1 MTSKFLKAVFVIII
15 AFVFI
20 MLSVTATASFGEEET
35 EYLKGVEDDLN
46 NALNED
52 AREYFEKE
60 DISITENVT
69 QKLTFEQI
77 IKEFLHT
84 LSGGIKG
91 SVSLFATLLA
101 VVVICA
107 MTDSMYSKNNEISS
121 VLELVGVMAVIGV
134 LFSRIIST
142 IDYISVTINDIGKF
156 MLTYV
161 PVFASIIGGVGSVI
175 SATSYYVTL
184 IAIAE
189 ISSLVA
195 MNILV
200 PVLSILLALSIIGSI
215 NTALSFSA
223 VIDSVRK
230 AFLWV
235 VGLIMTIFV
244 GSITIQGI
252 VGVSA
257 DTVTTKAA
265 KFMLSSFVPVVGGAI
280 SEAYSTVKGSLGL
293 IRSCVGSFGIV
304 AVLSMIIPPLVN
316 ILTVKLAIALASI
329 ISDTLG
335 VNRVSSILKSSATV
349 LTLSMAL
356 LLCMGLMLIIST
368 TVMMLVC
375 INL

>member
-1 MTSKFLKAVFVIII
+1 MNFKIKLIAMTIVFL
-15 AFVFI
+15 AFLF
-20 MLSVTATASFGEEET
+20 LSSGVYAAFGEEEMG
-35 EYLKGVEDDLN
+35 YLNDVEDSFDDALN
-46 NALNED
+46 NE
-52 AREYFEKE
+52 AREYLENN
-60 DISITENVT
+60 DIRLDENISN
-69 QKLTFEQI
+69 QLTFKEI
-77 IKEFLHT
+77 IKGFLQT

-91 SVSLFATLLA
+91 AVTLAGTLLA
-101 VVVICA
+101 VIVICA
-107 MTDSMYSKNNEISS
+107 MTDSMYSKSNEVSS
-121 VLELVGVMAVIGV
+121 VLELVGVMAVIGI
-134 LFSRIIST
+134 LFSRILQTIEYIST
-142 IDYISVTINDIGKF
+142 TINDIGKF

-161 PVFASIIGGVGSVI
+161 PVFASIIGSSGSVS

-195 MNILV
+195 MNVLL

-215 NTALSFSA
+215 NSALSFSA
-223 VIDSVRK
+223 VIDSVK
-230 AFLWV
+230 KGFLWI

-257 DTVTTKAA
+257 DTVSTKAA
-265 KFMLSSFVPVVGGAI
+265 KFMLSSFVPIVGSAI
-280 SEAYSTVKGSLGL
+280 SDAYQTVKGSLGL

-304 AVLSMIIPPLVN
+304 AVLAMIIPPLVN
-316 ILTVKLAIALASI
+316 ILTVKISLAFSSV
-329 ISDTLG
+329 ISDILG
-335 VNRVSSILKSSATV
+335 VNKVSSVLKSSSTV
-349 LTLSMAL
+349 LTLAMAL

>member
-1 MTSKFLKAVFVIII
+1 MNFKIKLIAMTIVFLVFL
-15 AFVFI
+15 F
-20 MLSVTATASFGEEET
+20 LSSGVYAAFGEEEMG
-35 EYLKGVEDDLN
+35 YLNDVEDSFDDAIN
-46 NALNED
+46 NE
-52 AREYFEKE
+52 AREYLENN
-60 DISITENVT
+60 DIRLDENISK
-69 QKLTFEQI
+69 QLTFEEI
-77 IKEFLHT
+77 IKGFLQT

-91 SVSLFATLLA
+91 AVTLAGTLLA
-101 VVVICA
+101 VIVICA
-107 MTDSMYSKNNEISS
+107 MTDSMYSKNNEVSS
-121 VLELVGVMAVIGV
+121 VLELVGVMVVIGI
-134 LFSRIIST
+134 LFSRILQTIEYIST
-142 IDYISVTINDIGKF
+142 TINDIGKF

-161 PVFASIIGGVGSVI
+161 PVFASIIGSSGSVS

-195 MNILV
+195 MNILM

-215 NTALSFSA
+215 NSALSFSA
-223 VIDSVRK
+223 VIDSVK
-230 AFLWV
+230 KGFLWI

-257 DTVTTKAA
+257 DTVSTKAA
-265 KFMLSSFVPVVGGAI
+265 KFMLSSFVPIVGSAI
-280 SEAYSTVKGSLGL
+280 SDAYQTVKGSLGL

-304 AVLSMIIPPLVN
+304 AVLAMIIPPLVN
-316 ILTVKLAIALASI
+316 ILTVKVSLAFSSV
-329 ISDTLG
+329 ISDILG
-335 VNRVSSILKSSATV
+335 VNKVSLILKSSSTV
-349 LTLSMAL
+349 LTLAMAL

>member
-1 MTSKFLKAVFVIII
+1 MNFKIKLIAMTIVFLVFL
-15 AFVFI
+15 F
-20 MLSVTATASFGEEET
+20 LSSGVYAAFGEEEMG
-35 EYLKGVEDDLN
+35 YLNDVEDSFDDAIN
-46 NALNED
+46 NE
-52 AREYFEKE
+52 AREYLENN
-60 DISITENVT
+60 DIRLDENISN
-69 QKLTFEQI
+69 QLTFKEI
-77 IKEFLHT
+77 IKGFLQT

-91 SVSLFATLLA
+91 AVTLAGTLLA
-101 VVVICA
+101 VIVICA
-107 MTDSMYSKNNEISS
+107 MTDSMYSKNNEVSS
-121 VLELVGVMAVIGV
+121 VLELVGVMAVIGI
-134 LFSRIIST
+134 LFSRILQTIEYIST
-142 IDYISVTINDIGKF
+142 TINDIGKF

-161 PVFASIIGGVGSVI
+161 PVFASIIGSSGSVS

-195 MNILV
+195 MNILM

-215 NTALSFSA
+215 NSALSFSA
-223 VIDSVRK
+223 VIDSVK
-230 AFLWV
+230 KGFLWI

-257 DTVTTKAA
+257 DTVSTKAA
-265 KFMLSSFVPVVGGAI
+265 KFMLSSFVPIVGSAI
-280 SEAYSTVKGSLGL
+280 SDAYQTVKGSLGL

-304 AVLSMIIPPLVN
+304 AVLAMIIPPLVN
-316 ILTVKLAIALASI
+316 ILTVKVSLAFSSV
-329 ISDTLG
+329 ISDILG
-335 VNRVSSILKSSATV
+335 VNKVSLILKSSSTV
-349 LTLSMAL
+349 LTLAMAL

>member
-1 MTSKFLKAVFVIII
+1 MNFKIRLIAVAI
-15 AFVFI
+15 VFI
-20 MLSVTATASFGEEET
+20 VFLFLSSGVYATFGEEEKA
-35 EYLKGVEDDLN
+35 YLNDTQDSFDHALN
-46 NALNED
+46 NE
-52 AREYFEKE
+52 AREYLENN
-60 DISITENVT
+60 DIRLDENISK
-69 QKLTFEQI
+69 QLTFEEI
-77 IKEFLHT
+77 IKGFLQT

-91 SVSLFATLLA
+91 AVTLAGTLLA
-101 VVVICA
+101 VIVICA
-107 MTDSMYSKNNEISS
+107 MTDSMYSKNNEVTS
-121 VLELVGVMAVIGV
+121 VLELVGVMAVIGI
-134 LFSRIIST
+134 LFSRILQTIEYIST
-142 IDYISVTINDIGKF
+142 TINDIGKF

-161 PVFASIIGGVGSVI
+161 PVFASIIGSSGSVS

-195 MNILV
+195 MNILM

-215 NTALSFSA
+215 NSALSFSA
-223 VIDSVRK
+223 VIESVK
-230 AFLWV
+230 KGFLWI

-257 DTVTTKAA
+257 DTVTTKTA
-265 KFMLSSFVPVVGGAI
+265 KFMLSSFVPVVGSAI
-280 SEAYSTVKGSLGL
+280 SEAYQTVKGSLGL

-304 AVLSMIIPPLVN
+304 AVLAMIIPPLVN
-316 ILTVKLAIALASI
+316 ILTVKLSLAFSSV
-329 ISDTLG
+329 ISDILG
-335 VNRVSSILKSSATV
+335 VNKVSSVLKSSSTV
-349 LTLSMAL
+349 LTLAMAL

>member
-1 MTSKFLKAVFVIII
+1 MNFKIKLIAMTIVFL
-15 AFVFI
+15 AFLF
-20 MLSVTATASFGEEET
+20 LSSGVYAAFGEEEMG
-35 EYLKGVEDDLN
+35 YLNDVEDSFDDAIN
-46 NALNED
+46 NE
-52 AREYFEKE
+52 AREYLENN
-60 DISITENVT
+60 DIRLDENISN
-69 QKLTFEQI
+69 QLTF
-77 IKEFLHT
+77 KEILKGFLQT

-91 SVSLFATLLA
+91 AVTLAGTLLA
-101 VVVICA
+101 VIVICA
-107 MTDSMYSKNNEISS
+107 MTDSMYSKSNEVSS
-121 VLELVGVMAVIGV
+121 VLELVGVMAVIGI
-134 LFSRIIST
+134 LFSRILQTIEYIST
-142 IDYISVTINDIGKF
+142 TINDIGKF

-161 PVFASIIGGVGSVI
+161 PVFASIIGSSGSVS

-195 MNILV
+195 MNILL

-215 NTALSFSA
+215 NSALSFSA
-223 VIDSVRK
+223 VIDSVK
-230 AFLWV
+230 KGFLWI

-257 DTVTTKAA
+257 DTVSTKAA
-265 KFMLSSFVPVVGGAI
+265 KFMLSSFVPIVGSAI
-280 SEAYSTVKGSLGL
+280 SDAYQTVKGSLGL

-304 AVLSMIIPPLVN
+304 AVLAMIIPPLVN
-316 ILTVKLAIALASI
+316 ILTVKLSLAFSSV
-329 ISDTLG
+329 ISDILG
-335 VNRVSSILKSSATV
+335 VNKVSSVLKSSSTV
-349 LTLSMAL
+349 LTLAMAL

>member
-1 MTSKFLKAVFVIII
+1 MNFKIKLIAMTIVFL
-15 AFVFI
+15 AFLF
-20 MLSVTATASFGEEET
+20 LSSGVYAAFGEEEMG
-35 EYLKGVEDDLN
+35 YLNDVEDSFDDAIN
-46 NALNED
+46 NE
-52 AREYFEKE
+52 AREYLENN
-60 DISITENVT
+60 DIRLDENISN
-69 QKLTFEQI
+69 QLTF
-77 IKEFLHT
+77 KEILKGFLQT

-91 SVSLFATLLA
+91 AVTLAGTLLA
-101 VVVICA
+101 VIVICA
-107 MTDSMYSKNNEISS
+107 MTDSMYSKNNEVSS
-121 VLELVGVMAVIGV
+121 VLELVGVMAVIGI
-134 LFSRIIST
+134 LFSRILQTIEYIST
-142 IDYISVTINDIGKF
+142 TINDIGKF

-161 PVFASIIGGVGSVI
+161 PVFASIIGSSGSVS

-195 MNILV
+195 MNVLM

-215 NTALSFSA
+215 NSALSFSA
-223 VIDSVRK
+223 VIESVK
-230 AFLWV
+230 KGFLWI

-257 DTVTTKAA
+257 DTVSTKAA
-265 KFMLSSFVPVVGGAI
+265 KFMLSSFVPIVGSAI
-280 SEAYSTVKGSLGL
+280 SDAYQTVKGSLGL

-304 AVLSMIIPPLVN
+304 AVLAMIIPPLVN
-316 ILTVKLAIALASI
+316 ILTVKISLAFSSV
-329 ISDTLG
+329 ISDILG
-335 VNRVSSILKSSATV
+335 VNKVSSVLKSSSTV
-349 LTLSMAL
+349 LTLAMAL

>member
-1 MTSKFLKAVFVIII
+1 MNFKIRLI
-15 AFVFI
+15 AIAIVSMFFCFF
-20 MLSVTATASFGEEET
+20 SSAAYAGFGEEEIG
-35 EYLKGVEDDLN
+35 YLDEIEKSFE
-46 NALNED
+46 NALNNESRD
-52 AREYFEKE
+52 YLENE
-60 DISITENVT
+60 DIDLDENISE
-69 QKLTFEQI
+69 KLTFREI
-77 IKEFLHT
+77 VKGFLQT

-91 SVSLFATLLA
+91 AVTLSGTLMA
-101 VVVICA
+101 VIVICA
-107 MTDSMYSKNNEISS
+107 MTDSMYSKNNEVSS
-121 VLELVGVMAVIGV
+121 VLELVGVMAVIGI
-134 LFSRIIST
+134 LFSRILQTIEYIST
-142 IDYISVTINDIGKF
+142 TINDIGKF

-161 PVFASIIGGVGSVI
+161 PVFASIIGSSGSVS

-195 MNILV
+195 MNILL
-200 PVLSILLALSIIGSI
+200 PVLSIMLALSIIGSI
-215 NTALSFSA
+215 NSALSFSA
-223 VIDSVRK
+223 VIESVK
-230 AFLWV
+230 KGFLWI

-257 DTVTTKAA
+257 DTVTTKTA
-265 KFMLSSFVPVVGGAI
+265 KFMLSSFVPVVGSAI
-280 SEAYSTVKGSLGL
+280 SDAYQTVKGSLGL

-316 ILTVKLAIALASI
+316 ILTVKLSLAFSSV
-329 ISDTLG
+329 ISDILG
-335 VNRVSSILKSSATV
+335 VNKVSSVLKSSSTV
-349 LTLSMAL
+349 LTLAMAL